1 VSFIDTAIVAVYL
14 AATIWL
20 GFWVSKRA
28 EKNLSAYFL
37 AGNRLP
43 WYALGLSNASGQFD
57 VAGTMWMVYLIV
69 VYGLKSVWVP
79 WLWPVFNQIFLMAF
93 LAVWLRRAGVLTGA
107 EWITFRF
114 GDEGGARAAHLIIV
128 LFALITVLG
137 YMAFGFLGI
146 GKLAAEFSPFRFS
159 ADALANDKIYGV
171 VIVALTTLYMVKGG
185 MFSVVLTEV
194 LQFILMIV
202 VCIGIAAIAMAHV
215 SPDMLAR
222 ATPKGWD
229 DLFFGWRLGLD
240 WNGVAQAAPPDT
252 RIVAEEAARKVG
264 ADGYDLFTIF
274 VLMMLFKGVFQ
285 AGAGPAPNYDMQRL
299 LSARSPKEAAMVS
312 GFVNVVLYFPRY
324 LMIAGLGVLALVY
337 VGPEWTAER
346 NAAVA
351 EGRSFTGD
359 FESVLPFALREFIPT
374 GLLGLTMAG
383 LLAAFMS
390 SFSAALN
397 AAPAYLVS
405 DVYKKYVRSDA
416 PDKHYVGLSVWVS
429 VAFAAGGTAIG
440 FFLTSINDILL
451 WITSGLYGGYT
462 AANVIKWYW
471 WRMNGWGYCAGM
483 AVGIVGALLL
493 ARPEWLGFLS
503 TFGIDPAQVNAL
515 NAFPAVFALCV
526 IACICGSYAGP
537 PTGMAVLK
545 EFYRKTRPWGFWG
558 PVHAALA
565 AERPGIVK
573 NRDFRRDAFN
583 VLVGIV
589 WQTAITASPIFL
601 VIQQF
606 DKFLI
611 CLAVVAVATIIL
623 KFTWYDQL
631 EDAPRD
637 AEELDVAVPRPLAG
651 PG

>member
-1 VSFIDTAIVAVYL
+1 MSPIDLAIVAAYL
-14 AATIWL
+14 AATIAL
-20 GFWVSKRA
+20 GFWVSKNA
-28 EKNLSAYFL
+28 QKNLSSYFL

-93 LAVWLRRAGVLTGA
+93 LAVWLRRSGALTGA

-114 GDEGGARAAHLIIV
+114 GDGAGARASHFIIV
-128 LFALITVLG
+128 LFALLTVLG

-159 ADALANDKIYGV
+159 DDPFANDKIYGV
-171 VIVALTTLYMVKGG
+171 IIVALTTFYMAKGG

-194 LQFILMIV
+194 LQFVLMTI
-202 VCIGIAAIAMAHV
+202 VCIAIAAIAMAHV
-215 SPDMLAR
+215 SPEMLAA
-222 ATPKGWD
+222 ATPDGWT
-229 DLFFGWRLGLD
+229 DLFFGWTLGLD
-240 WNGVAQAAPPDT
+240 WSAVAQSAPADH
-252 RIVAEEAARKVG
+252 RVVAEEAARKV
-264 ADGYDLFTIF
+264 ATDGYDLFTIF

-299 LSARSPKEAAMVS
+299 LSARSPKEAAKVS

-324 LMIAGLGVLALVY
+324 LMITGLGVLALVY
-337 VGPEWTAER
+337 IGPEWTAQR
-346 NAAVA
+346 DAALA

-405 DVYKKYVRSDA
+405 DIYRKYMRADA
-416 PDKHYVGLSVWVS
+416 PDRHYVGLSIWVS

-440 FFLTSINDILL
+440 LFLTSINDILL

-483 AVGIVGALLL
+483 AVGIVSALIL
-493 ARPEWLGFLS
+493 AKPEWLGFL
-503 TFGIDPAQVNAL
+503 TAFGLDPLQINAL
-515 NAFPAVFALCV
+515 NAFPVVFALCV
-526 IACICGSYAGP
+526 TACVAGSYAAP
-537 PTGMAVLK
+537 ATDIKVLM

-558 PVHAALA
+558 PVHDTLA
-565 AERPGIVK
+565 AERPGVVRNK
-573 NRDFRRDAFN
+573 DFWRDAFN
-583 VLVGIV
+583 VAIGIV
-589 WQTAITASPIFL
+589 WQTALTAAPIFL

-606 DKFLI
+606 DKMLI
-611 CLAVVAVATIIL
+611 CLGVVAAASLVL
-623 KFTWYDQL
+623 KFTWYDRL
-631 EDAPRD
+631 EATPRD
-637 AEELDVAVPRPLAG
+637 EEQAEQVGMKTKAAS
-651 PG
+651 